1 MYIIFLVILW
11 MVVGQKERESAQQV
25 LKHSSTLLRWD
36 IVTNQLTE
44 REILLAQIEPL
55 ECTSSVFGYPNF
67 DEYILR
73 KQYEEANDFDDIRLG
88 EYEIHIFGKTQKA
101 FLKWSEGSNGE
112 ESLKEEP
119 LVEAT
124 VCKKGRQLYS
134 MQETTTPSAIVDGT
148 Y

>member
-1 MYIIFLVILW
+1 M
-11 MVVGQKERESAQQV
+11 
-25 LKHSSTLLRWD
+25 
-36 IVTNQLTE
+36 
-44 REILLAQIEPL
+44 AQIEPL

-67 DEYILR
+67 DECILR
-73 KQYEEANDFDDIRLG
+73 KHYEEANDLDDIRLG

-112 ESLKEEP
+112 GSLKEEP
-119 LVEAT
+119 QVEAR

-134 MQETTTPSAIVDGT
+134 MQETITPSAIVDGT